1 MGVTPPYRLESE
13 RLVIRCWEPDDAP
26 AAKEAIDSS
35 LDHLRA
41 WMPWAHDE
49 PQSLD
54 EKVALLRHFR
64 GEFDLEKNFVYGVFD
79 RDESRVVGGSGL
91 HPRGGDGSLEIG
103 YWIRADSVG
112 QGLATELT
120 AVLTRVGFDLV
131 GLERVDIQV
140 DPANE
145 VSQKIPRKLGF
156 TLEGRLRRRLP
167 STADGEPRRDAL
179 LFTMVREELAG
190 SSCMAYGYTAFDALS
205 HQLG

>member
-1 MGVTPPYRLESE
+1 VTPPYRIESE

-26 AAKEAIDSS
+26 AVKDAIDSS
-35 LDHLRA
+35 LDHLRP
-41 WMPWAHDE
+41 WMPWARDE

-54 EKVALLRHFR
+54 EKVDLLRYFR

-120 AVLTRVGFDLV
+120 AVLTRVGFELV

-145 VSQKIPRKLGF
+145 VSQKVPRKLGF

-167 STADGEPRRDAL
+167 PKSEGEPRRDAL
-179 LFTMVREELAG
+179 LFTMVRDELAG
-190 SSCMAYGYTAFDALS
+190 SACLAYDYAAFDALS
-205 HQLG
+205 RELP